1 MMKKTLAVLLSL
13 MLATA
18 LCFSAT
24 AEELEGGWAI
34 TADTA
39 VTEEARAAFDAAMED
54 FVGSD
59 VEPIALLGT
68 QLVSGTNYCFL
79 CRVTPVVPD
88 ATGHYALVYV
98 YQPLSGKAELLAIND
113 LQMNAYEDTEDDD
126 AMAFEPMTE
135 AQVNELTGQEDGSN
149 FAAWTDEEG
158 NVYSL
163 FTVTAFELDA
173 DNRVT
178 GITGSYTTIGVS
190 EAGYYDSVGGDLNGP
205 FTYPL
210 AADFHADMTES
221 AGESTEADYAN
232 VTDLYSWY
240 VDTYMGGEVGE
251 NGALDFW
258 FVTTQIEL
266 NENGE
271 VSYMTYVYVPWA

>member
-1 MMKKTLAVLLSL
+1 MKKLLAVLLSL
-13 MLATA
+13 MLAAT

-24 AEELEGGWAI
+24 AEELEGGWAV

-39 VTEEARAAFDAAMED
+39 VTEEAQAAFDAAMEG
-54 FVGSD
+54 FVGSN

-98 YQPLSGKAELLAIND
+98 YQPLSDKAELLSIND
-113 LQMNAYEDTEDDD
+113 LQMNAYEDTEEGD
-126 AMAFEPMTE
+126 AMVFEPLTDE
-135 AQVNELTGQEDGSN
+135 QVDDLTGEEEGRS
-149 FAAWTDEEG
+149 FATWTDAEG
-158 NVYSL
+158 NVYDL
-163 FTVTAFELDA
+163 FTVTAFEMDA
-173 DNRVT
+173 DNRVI
-178 GITGSYTTIGVS
+178 GITGSYSTIGVS
-190 EAGYYDSVGGDLNGP
+190 EDGYYDSVGGDLNGP

-210 AADFHADMTES
+210 AADFHADMSDSES
-221 AGESTEADYAN
+221 EDGETDYSN

-240 VDTYMGGEVGE
+240 VDAYMGGEADP

-266 NENGE
+266 NEDGE
-271 VSYMTYVYVPWA
+271 VTYMTYVYVPWA